1 MLELIVGLLKT
12 EGNKQKKAAL
22 DEPAFLGD
30 KVEAA
35 PGFEPGVTVLQTV
48 ALALGYAALI

>member
-1 MLELIVGLLKT
+1 MQLRGTLT
-12 EGNKQKKAAL
+12 EGNKQKKAVL
-22 DEPAFLGD
+22 VDPAFLGD

-35 PGFEPGVTVLQTV
+35 PGFEPGITVLQTG